1 MTNLETVFNIMF
13 KIKKICIN
21 NEDNTILE
29 VLEADGNFL
38 VFLFNE
44 LEKNFDVLS
53 KKNQKDLKDLKD
65 ELFFNA
71 KMIFK
76 GYF

>member
-21 NEDNTILE
+21 NENNTNLE
-29 VLEADGNFL
+29 ALEADGNFL

-44 LEKNFDVLS
+44 LEKNYEALS

>member
-21 NEDNTILE
+21 NENNTNLE

-44 LEKNFDVLS
+44 LDKKFEVLS
-53 KKNQKDLKDLKD
+53 KKNQKD
-65 ELFFNA
+65 
-71 KMIFK
+71 
-76 GYF
+76 

>member
-21 NEDNTILE
+21 NESNTNLE

-44 LEKNFDVLS
+44 LDKKFEVLS
-53 KKNQKDLKDLKD
+53 KKNQKDLKELKD

>member
-13 KIKKICIN
+13 KIKKICISNEN
-21 NEDNTILE
+21 NTNIEA
-29 VLEADGNFL
+29 LEADGNFL

-44 LEKNFDVLS
+44 LEKNYEVLS

-71 KMIFK
+71 KMVFK
-76 GYF
+76 WYF

>member
-21 NEDNTILE
+21 NENNTNLE
-29 VLEADGNFL
+29 ALEADGNFL

-44 LEKNFDVLS
+44 LEKNYEVLS
-53 KKNQKDLKDLKD
+53 KKNQKDLKDLKY
-65 ELFFNA
+65 ELYFYA
-71 KMIFK
+71 KMTFK

>member
-21 NEDNTILE
+21 NENNTNLE

-44 LEKNFDVLS
+44 LDKKFEVLS
-53 KKNQKDLKDLKD
+53 KKNQKDLKELKD

-76 GYF
+76 GYL

>member
-1 MTNLETVFNIMF
+1 MTNLDTVFNIMF

-21 NEDNTILE
+21 NENNTNLE
-29 VLEADGNFL
+29 ELEADGNFL

-44 LEKNFDVLS
+44 LEKNFEVLS
-53 KKNQKDLKDLKD
+53 KKNQKDLKDLKY
-65 ELFFNA
+65 ELYFNA
-71 KMIFK
+71 KMVFK

>member
-1 MTNLETVFNIMF
+1 MNLIKNLKFYQRKIR
-13 KIKKICIN
+13 KIKF
-21 NEDNTILE
+21 E
-29 VLEADGNFL
+29 
-38 VFLFNE
+38 
-44 LEKNFDVLS
+44 VLS
-53 KKNQKDLKDLKD
+53 KKNQKDLKELKD

>member
-21 NEDNTILE
+21 NENNTNLE

-44 LEKNFDVLS
+44 LDKKFEVLS
-53 KKNQKDLKDLKD
+53 KKNQKDLKELKD
-65 ELFFNA
+65 ELFFYA

>member
-21 NEDNTILE
+21 NENNTNLE

-44 LEKNFDVLS
+44 LDKKFEVLS
-53 KKNQKDLKDLKD
+53 KKNQKDLKELID

>member
-21 NEDNTILE
+21 NENNTNLE
-29 VLEADGNFL
+29 ALEADGNFL

-44 LEKNFDVLS
+44 LEKNYEVLS

-65 ELFFNA
+65 ELYFYA
-71 KMIFK
+71 KMTFK

>member
-21 NEDNTILE
+21 NEDNTNLE
-29 VLEADGNFL
+29 ALEADGNFL
-38 VFLFNE
+38 VFLFKE
-44 LEKNFDVLS
+44 LEKNFEVLS
-53 KKNQKDLKDLKD
+53 KKNKKDLKDLKD

>member
-21 NEDNTILE
+21 NEDNTNLE

-44 LEKNFDVLS
+44 LEKNYEVLS
-53 KKNQKDLKDLKD
+53 KKNQKDLKGLKD

>member
-21 NEDNTILE
+21 NENNTNLE

-44 LEKNFDVLS
+44 LDKKFEALS
-53 KKNQKDLKDLKD
+53 KKNQKDLKELKD

-76 GYF
+76 GYL